1 MNKAIP
7 FSKLKPSEKFARKW
21 AEHGLE
27 GGDPETEFQFSKDR
41 KWRFDFAWTGL
52 FVAVEIDGFGY
63 GHQAVDRLSDNNE
76 KQNAAIELGW
86 VVLRF
91 DSKLLGSHGKAE
103 EAVLQVCR
111 VLMDRDEERVSNA
124 ARNY

>member
-1 MNKAIP
+1 MAKQTP
-7 FSKLKPSEKFARKW
+7 FSKLKPAAKFARKW
-21 AEHGLE
+21 DEHGLK
-27 GGDPETEFQFSKDR
+27 GGEPETEFHFSKDR
-41 KWRFDFAWTGL
+41 NWRFDFAWTGL

-111 VLMDRDEERVSNA
+111 VLMERGEEQE
-124 ARNY
+124 RNY